1 MLITDMLT
9 VLDRNSC
16 SATVSDFGKSSRN
29 HLPALDGVRGVA
41 VLMVFWF
48 HLCQSSQELEQILPD
63 VILRTASIGQTGVDL
78 FFVLSGFL
86 ITRILLVTKGQAN
99 RFRNFFARRS
109 LRIFPLY
116 YVFLAVGLLLPA
128 TWVSEAGS
136 GGFSS
141 FWMWCY
147 LSNLPP
153 TLWDRPVL
161 FPHLWSL
168 AVEEQFYL
176 IWPLVVYLSPAKCTR
191 FLSFFLFAAAPI
203 FRFFMISYGYSPFYL
218 LPCRVDAL
226 AAGAILATFCS
237 AENNMKKYLPQVL
250 LVVSGLLVVSAAGY
264 VVFSGTG
271 LPFVQVVKHTISS
284 VLFSSLILLAI
295 ETRSVRSVLS
305 SRCLRFFGK
314 HSYAIYLCHP
324 IFIVTFRRLCLSANT
339 NTDMDLW
346 AFVALVITST
356 LGLSLLT
363 WHFIEAPAL
372 TLKKHFE
379 G

>member
-1 MLITDMLT
+1 M
-9 VLDRNSC
+9 
-16 SATVSDFGKSSRN
+16 SDVDLPNMSEQGTAFDSGKARLG
-29 HLPALDGVRGVA
+29 HLPALDGVRGLA
-41 VLMVFWF
+41 VLLVFWF
-48 HLCQSSQELEQILPD
+48 HLCQSTPDLQKILPG
-63 VILRTASIGQTGVDL
+63 VFIRTASIGQTGVDL

-86 ITRILLVTKGQAN
+86 ITRILLATSDHSARLQ
-99 RFRNFFARRS
+99 NFFARRS

-116 YVFLAVGLLLPA
+116 FVFLAVGLLLPA
-128 TWVSEAGS
+128 PWVSETGGS
-136 GGFSS
+136 ELSP

-147 LSNLPP
+147 LSNIPP
-153 TLWDRPVL
+153 TFWDRPVL

-176 IWPLVVYLSPAKCTR
+176 IWPFIVYWFPVHRTR
-191 FLSFFLFAAAPI
+191 HVCLFLFATSPV
-203 FRFFMISYGYSPFYL
+203 FRLIMLSNGYSPFYL

-226 AAGAILATFCS
+226 AAGAFLATFCS